1 MTVKQALEKFG
12 QDYIIELTQRL
23 LRDDKKASG
32 ALINSL
38 DYELLQVTTEI
49 IDQSAKWVINSYT
62 GLTIK
67 ALPYLINVDQG
78 RRKGA
83 KMPPTSAIIPWIKHR
98 KIKFRDTK
106 GRFITN
112 KQTAFIIARG
122 ISKNGIRPTNVL
134 EETKSDML
142 NKINNL
148 RDDFGEE
155 LLTGLY
161 ETLKNI

>member
-49 IDQSAKWVINSYT
+49 IDQSAKWVINNYT

-83 KMPPTSAIIPWIKHR
+83 KMPPTSAIIPW
-98 KIKFRDTK
+98 
-106 GRFITN
+106 
-112 KQTAFIIARG
+112 
-122 ISKNGIRPTNVL
+122 
-134 EETKSDML
+134 
-142 NKINNL
+142 
-148 RDDFGEE
+148 
-155 LLTGLY
+155 
-161 ETLKNI
+161 NIEK